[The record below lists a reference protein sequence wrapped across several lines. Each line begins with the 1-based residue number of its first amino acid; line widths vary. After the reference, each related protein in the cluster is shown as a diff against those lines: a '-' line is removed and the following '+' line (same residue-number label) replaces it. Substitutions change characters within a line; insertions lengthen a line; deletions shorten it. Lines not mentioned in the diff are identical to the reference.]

1 MGATLA
7 TSLKPQMRVG
17 KRDVEETLQRR
28 KGRLPWAAKTSGQAA
43 GHAVGGRFQVFR
55 LLVLLPSS
63 QGEGLSL
70 F

>member
-7 TSLKPQMRVG
+7 ASLKPQMRVG
-17 KRDVEETLQRR
+17 KREETLQRR

-43 GHAVGGRFQVFR
+43 GHAVGGRFQVFC
-55 LLVLLPSS
+55 LLVQLPPS
-63 QGEGLSL
+63 QGEGFSL